1 MSFVK
6 TVKTIVLLSFPKK
19 ISNLAV
25 PRVAMKS
32 SVIKPSVYS
41 SVFLPTRSMAEGQK
55 TKTVAIEELLALAEK
70 MSDPSVNALIIDVR
84 EPNEISETGIIPG
97 GVNIPLGTVKAAMEL
112 PPDEFLSKY
121 GKKKPDL
128 DTKIIVSCRSGKRS
142 TDAYQCL
149 EKLGYTNLL
158 NYDGGWLGYDKYK
171 KEKCS

>member
-1 MSFVK
+1 MRGLSKAVIVGVGRDIGVTRQRSSTPVQRRDSTIHISK
-6 TVKTIVLLSFPKK
+6 TNTTIRQE
-19 ISNLAV
+19 A
-25 PRVAMKS
+25 
-32 SVIKPSVYS
+32 
-41 SVFLPTRSMAEGQK
+41 MAEGQK